1 MATIH
6 GSDGVIK
13 VGSGFAALGQIQNW
27 SLDVKADVLEGYSMG
42 EAWKSAKSGVRSWS
56 GSVECYFDAA
66 DAGQGEIT
74 AGDTV
79 AVNFY
84 PAGEATGSK
93 YYSGTVVVMG
103 APVSAEKDGFVL
115 QSFSFKGSGEL
126 STGALS

>member
-13 VGSGFAALGQIQNW
+13 VGSGFAALGHIQTW

-42 EAWKSAKSGVRSWS
+42 DDWKSAKSGVRSWS
-56 GSVECYFDAA
+56 GSVECYFDTA
-66 DAGQGEIT
+66 DAGQGAIA

-79 AVNFY
+79 SVNFY
-84 PAGEATGSK
+84 PAGEGTGNS
-93 YYSGTVVVMG
+93 YYSGTVVVTG

-115 QSFSFKGSGEL
+115 QSFSFKGSGAL
-126 STGALS
+126 SSGALS

>member
-1 MATIH
+1 M
-6 GSDGVIK
+6 
-13 VGSGFAALGQIQNW
+13 
-27 SLDVKADVLEGYSMG
+27 
-42 EAWKSAKSGVRSWS
+42 RSWS

-84 PAGEATGSK
+84 FAGESTGSK
-93 YYSGTVVVMG
+93 YYSGTVVVTG

>member
-13 VGSGFAALGQIQNW
+13 VGSGFASLGQIQNW

-42 EAWKSAKSGVRSWS
+42 EAWKTSKSGVRSWA
-56 GSVECYFDAA
+56 GSVECYFDAG
-66 DAGQGEIT
+66 DAGQAEIS

-79 AVNFY
+79 SVNFY
-84 PAGEATGSK
+84 PSGEGSGRK
-93 YYSGTVVVMG
+93 YYSGTVVVTG

-115 QSFSFKGSGEL
+115 QSFTFKGSGEL
-126 STGALS
+126 STGSLS

>member
-1 MATIH
+1 MRTIH

-42 EAWKSAKSGVRSWS
+42 EAWKTSKSGVRSWS
-56 GSVECYFDAA
+56 GAVECYFDAG
-66 DAGQGEIT
+66 DAGQSELT

-79 AVNFY
+79 SVNFY
-84 PAGEATGSK
+84 PAGEGSGNT
-93 YYSGTVVVMG
+93 YYSGTVVVTG

-126 STGALS
+126 STRALS